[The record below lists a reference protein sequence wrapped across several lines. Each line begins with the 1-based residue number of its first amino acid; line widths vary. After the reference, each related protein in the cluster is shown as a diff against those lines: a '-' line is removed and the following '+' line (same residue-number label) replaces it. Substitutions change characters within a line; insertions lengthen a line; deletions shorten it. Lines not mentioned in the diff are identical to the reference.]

1 MDDPL
6 CTKGASNST
15 WGNDRRHRR
24 STGGVVFLLA
34 GGAIYY
40 RTRIQATMA
49 QSSTEAEFGFM
60 IDAGKAALYICSI
73 LEELQ
78 LEHVLPTQIAV
89 DNRGAQQLSNAQQ
102 PTKRTH
108 HVDMKEFVILQWTEE
123 EEITFEDVPS
133 ARNPSD
139 SLSKPTSRVK
149 LYEHRDILMGRRR
162 PQYVSPLK
170 CFKIIINSTCRN
182 LCELF
187 LF

>member
-1 MDDPL
+1 MDASL
-6 CTKGASNST
+6 RTKCTSDST
-15 WGNDRRHRR
+15 WGNNCGHRR

-40 RTRIQATMA
+40 RTCIQATVA
-49 QSSTEAEFGFM
+49 QSSTEAEFCFM
-60 IDAGKAALYICSI
+60 TDAGKAALYIRSI

-78 LEHVLPTQIAV
+78 LEQVLPTQIAV
-89 DNRGAQQLSNAQQ
+89 DNRGARQLSNAQQ
-102 PTKRTH
+102 PTKRTR

-123 EEITFEDVPS
+123 EQITFEDVPS

-139 SLSKPTSRVK
+139 SLSKPAGHVK
-149 LYEHRDILMGRRR
+149 FYEHRDILMGQRR

-170 CFKIIINSTCRN
+170 CFKIIIDSTYRN
-182 LCELF
+182 LCEHF